1 MTGSFALQAAI
12 AGALA
17 AHAGVRSFA
26 GAPPR
31 IYDDVPE
38 KPVFPYITIGDDET
52 RDWSTGSDAGAE
64 HGLTIHVWSRYA
76 GRREA
81 KLLMDEI
88 AAALHDQPVALS
100 ARRLINLRLAGM
112 ETFRLGDGETWHGI
126 VRLRAVTEPL

>member
-12 AGALA
+12 AGALS
-17 AHAGVRSFA
+17 AHAGVRLYA

-38 KPVFPYITIGDDET
+38 RPVFPYITIGDDEA
-52 RDWSTGSDAGAE
+52 RDWSTGSEAGAE
-64 HGLTIHVWSRYA
+64 HALTLHVWSRYA

-88 AAALHDQPVALS
+88 AACLHDQPLALS
-100 ARRLINLRLAGM
+100 ARRLINLRHAGM
-112 ETFRLGDGETWHGI
+112 ETFRLGDGETWHGL
-126 VRLRAVTEPL
+126 VRFRAVTEPI